1 MANNHAVV
9 RTDNMFGTDVR
20 AGLVSIKYIV
30 STTTGEGA
38 SAVTTNTPT
47 AIENGNVLKVGELMD
62 GEREIFAGSAPAAN
76 TDLKDVV
83 LVASPEVLY
92 DERLR
97 NLDDF
102 INEADMPAR
111 GYRLHKGDIF
121 SVTAEALTVSVS
133 GKTVPEVGNL
143 VELQADTKLKV
154 VASATSGS
162 TQVGRVIHVEK
173 VGRYT
178 YYAILVG

>member
-1 MANNHAVV
+1 MAYGVV

-30 STTTGEGA
+30 TSGSGS
-38 SAVTTNTPT
+38 SATKTET
-47 AIENGNVLKVGELMD
+47 AIENGNVLKVGALME
-62 GEREIFAGSAPAAN
+62 GEREVFEGSAPAAD
-76 TDLKDVV
+76 TALSEVV
-83 LVASPEVLY
+83 LVASPEIMY
-92 DERLR
+92 DEHKHKLS
-97 NLDDF
+97 DF
-102 INEADMPAR
+102 INEAGTIAR

-121 SVTAEALTVSVS
+121 SVTAEALSAAS
-133 GKTVPEVGNL
+133 KIAVGNI

-162 TQVGRVIHVEK
+162 TTIGKIIAIENA
-173 VGRYT
+173 GFYT